1 MVLDGA
7 RDALQEMLE
16 RRWWLI
22 ALRGVAGIIFGIICF
37 ANPAL
42 AGLSLILV
50 FAVFSVVD
58 GLFGLFSAIGQAR
71 QGERWVWL
79 AIEAVASLV
88 IGVLMLTMQGFALAF
103 LFIFITVKAILGGIL
118 LTIAAF
124 KLDGAHGRGLLLGA
138 GLISLL
144 FGILLILAPL
154 TGAKILIWWIGAWS
168 LLFGVLLV
176 GLGFKL
182 RGVAKRLAVR
192 GA

>member
-7 RDALQEMLE
+7 RDALQELLE

-22 ALRGVAGIIFGIICF
+22 ALRGVAGILFGIICF
-37 ANPAL
+37 ANPAI
-42 AGLSLILV
+42 AGLSLILL

-58 GLFGLFSAIGQAR
+58 GLFGLFAAIGQAR

-79 AIEAVASLV
+79 AVEAVASLV

-103 LFIFITVKAILGGIL
+103 LFIFITVKALVGGVL

-124 KLDGAHGRGLLLGA
+124 KLDAEHGRGFLLGA
-138 GLISLL
+138 GIISLL
-144 FGILLILAPL
+144 FGIVLILAPL

-168 LLFGVLLV
+168 LLVGALLLA
-176 GLGFKL
+176 LGFKL
-182 RGVAKRLAVR
+182 RGVAKRLAAR
-192 GA
+192 

>member
-1 MVLDGA
+1 MVLDNA
-7 RDALQEMLE
+7 RDALQELLE

-22 ALRGVAGIIFGIICF
+22 VLRGLAGIIFGIICF

-79 AIEAVASLV
+79 AVEAVASIM

-103 LFIFITVKAILGGIL
+103 LFIFITVKALVGGVFL
-118 LTIAAF
+118 LMAAF
-124 KLDGAHGRGLLLGA
+124 KLDAEHGRSFLVAAGVISLAFGVLLLVVP
-138 GLISLL
+138 LL
-144 FGILLILAPL
+144 
-154 TGAKILIWWIGAWS
+154 GAKILIWWIGAWS
-168 LLFGVLLV
+168 LLFGALLLA
-176 GLGFKL
+176 LGFRL
-182 RGVAKRLAVR
+182 RGVAKRMAAR
-192 GA
+192 AA

>member
-1 MVLDGA
+1 MVLDNA
-7 RDALQEMLE
+7 RDALQELLE

-22 ALRGVAGIIFGIICF
+22 ALRGLAGIIFGIICF

-79 AIEAVASLV
+79 AVEAVASIV

-118 LTIAAF
+118 LTVAAF
-124 KLDGAHGRGLLLGA
+124 KLDGEHGRGLLLGA
-138 GLISLL
+138 GLVSLL
-144 FGILLILAPL
+144 FGIVLIAAPL

-168 LLFGVLLV
+168 LLFGVLLLA
-176 GLGFKL
+176 LGFKL
-182 RGVAKRLAVR
+182 RGFAKKLAAR
-192 GA
+192 QA

>member
-1 MVLDGA
+1 MVLEGA

-22 ALRGVAGIIFGIICF
+22 ALRGLAGIIFGIICF

-58 GLFGLFSAIGQAR
+58 GLFGLFAAFGQAR

-103 LFIFITVKAILGGIL
+103 LFIFITVKALLSGIL
-118 LTIAAF
+118 LVIAAI
-124 KLDGAHGRGLLLGA
+124 KLDAEHGRGFLLAA
-138 GLISLL
+138 GLVSLGL
-144 FGILLILAPL
+144 GVLLIMAPL
-154 TGAKILIWWIGAWS
+154 LGAKILIWWIGAWS
-168 LLFGVLLV
+168 LLFGALLLA
-176 GLGFKL
+176 LGFRL
-182 RGVAKRLAVR
+182 RGVAKKLAAR
-192 GA
+192 

>member
-1 MVLDGA
+1 MVLDNA
-7 RDALQEMLE
+7 RDALQELLE

-22 ALRGVAGIIFGIICF
+22 ALRGLAGIIFGIICF

-79 AIEAVASLV
+79 AVEAVASIM

-103 LFIFITVKAILGGIL
+103 LFIFITVKALVGGVFL
-118 LTIAAF
+118 LMAAF
-124 KLDGAHGRGLLLGA
+124 KLDAEHGRSFLVAAGVISLAFGVLLLVVP
-138 GLISLL
+138 LL
-144 FGILLILAPL
+144 
-154 TGAKILIWWIGAWS
+154 GAKILIWWIGAWS
-168 LLFGVLLV
+168 LLFGALLLA
-176 GLGFKL
+176 LGFRL
-182 RGVAKRLAVR
+182 RGVAKRMAAR
-192 GA
+192 AA

>member
-1 MVLDGA
+1 MALDGA

-16 RRWWLI
+16 QRWWLI
-22 ALRGVAGIIFGIICF
+22 ALRGVAGILFGIICF
-37 ANPAL
+37 ANPAV
-42 AGLSLILV
+42 AGLSLILL

-58 GLFGLFSAIGQAR
+58 GVLGLFSAIGQAR

-79 AIEAVASLV
+79 AIEAVASIA

-124 KLDGAHGRGLLLGA
+124 KLDAEHGRGLLLGA

-144 FGILLILAPL
+144 FGIVLILAPL

-168 LLFGVLLV
+168 LLFGALLLA
-176 GLGFKL
+176 LGFKL
-182 RGVAKRLAVR
+182 RSVAKRLAAR
-192 GA
+192 